1 MEPVER
7 ELLDGLKVG
16 EATHKKALLRLPT
29 AGDVIEAGQEAERA
43 VHTAQG
49 YVLLMSPTLMAQ
61 HVLRR
66 QIVSIGAHMGPLTMA
81 ELKALSQADLQ
92 LLQQTAESIDGAVTT
107 ALEELAR
114 RGRAAAPGGRAG

>member
-1 MEPVER
+1 MEPVKL
-7 ELLDGLKVG
+7 ELLDGLKVN
-16 EATHKKALLRLPT
+16 EIIHKRVLLRLAT
-29 AGDVIEAGQEAERA
+29 AGDVIDAGQEAERA
-43 VHTAQG
+43 VQTPQG

-66 QIVSIGAHMGPLTMA
+66 QIVSIGDYQGPLTLA
-81 ELKALSQADLQ
+81 ELKTLSQADLQ
-92 LLQQTAESIDGAVTT
+92 LLQEAAEKIDGAVTT